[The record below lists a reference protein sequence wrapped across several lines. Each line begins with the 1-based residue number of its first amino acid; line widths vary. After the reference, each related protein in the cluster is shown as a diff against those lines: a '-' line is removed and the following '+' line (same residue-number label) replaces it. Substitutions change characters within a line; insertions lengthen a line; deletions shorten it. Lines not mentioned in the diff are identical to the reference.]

1 MVSSDPERTQSPNH
15 GSLVTRFCAWLQ
27 ASLVSPSGDPQA
39 SQTLNRQFLAAC
51 LLVFLLAIGVRLLTW
66 HDLRL
71 DVWKVQTYV
80 TSDYKYSAHLLAR
93 RDFKTFLYDINRMG
107 HPHGYPIVLATIFK
121 AYGDSDDAIQLVQI
135 VADSI
140 AAVVVFLIVF
150 ELLPFGV
157 ALIAG
162 LMTALS
168 PQFAYHSVLLLPD
181 SLAVLP
187 ILLALYLIV
196 RALKRPTFMWFV
208 LAGVLIGISCWL
220 RANAL
225 LLAPFLAICVAL
237 ITERGFRFRFAAAL
251 LAGTIAV
258 VAPVTVKN
266 WVVFGHFVP
275 LSLGAGQ
282 TLLEGI
288 ADYDTDKQLN
298 IPETDLGIMRQEAE
312 WYQRP
317 EYAQLLFGNDGIK
330 RERLRLGRGFAVI
343 RSRPLWF
350 LSVMVRRAISSLR
363 LDRVPL
369 VAQSPPVTRPLADA
383 DKLQPVWT
391 HSPPELIADGIG
403 SKGMTVERVD
413 EDRMLKIVGDET
425 KYGNQIVSPPIP
437 VKSDRD
443 YLFRVPLKLEEGRVL
458 LKVTGPDPNLA
469 LKEALATSVIDLV
482 EGEAPADQPLKRI
495 ELPFV
500 SGDQSPVRFVIANN
514 ASAPVRPVARIGTV
528 ELYEL
533 GPSAYQWTRFPR
545 LLIRMLQGFFLT
557 AWMLPITILGI
568 VALILAR
575 RRRTTLL
582 LLSVPLYYLVVQS
595 ALHTERRYVIV
606 IHYFLIMIVAVFLGL
621 LFRSAKEGIWRLI
634 HRNQPLES
642 AAPE

>member
-1 MVSSDPERTQSPNH
+1 FQNH
-15 GSLVTRFCAWLQ
+15 
-27 ASLVSPSGDPQA
+27 
-39 SQTLNRQFLAAC
+39 NKQFFAAC
-51 LLVFLLAIGVRLLTW
+51 LLIFLLALGVRLLTW

-80 TSDYKYSAHLLAR
+80 TSDYKHSAHLLAR

-121 AYGDSDDAIQLVQI
+121 VYGDSDDAIQLLQI

-140 AAVVVFLIVF
+140 AAVMVFLIVF
-150 ELLPFGV
+150 ELLPFGL

-162 LMTALS
+162 VMTALS

-237 ITERGFRFRFAAAL
+237 ITERGFRLRFAAAL

-258 VAPVTVKN
+258 IAPVTVKN

-317 EYAQLLFGNDGIK
+317 EYALLLFGNDGIK
-330 RERLRLGRGFAVI
+330 RERLRLSRGFAVI

-350 LSVMVRRAISSLR
+350 LSVMGRRAISSLR
-363 LDRVPL
+363 LDPVPL
-369 VAQSPPVTRPLADA
+369 VSLSPPVVRPLADA
-383 DKLQPVWT
+383 DKLQPAWT
-391 HSPPELIADGIG
+391 HSSQQLIADSIG
-403 SKGMTVERVD
+403 AKGMTVGLVD
-413 EDRMLKIVGDET
+413 ENRMLRIVGDET
-425 KYGNQIVSPPIP
+425 KYGNQLVSPPIS
-437 VKSDRD
+437 VKPDRD

-458 LKVTGPDPNLA
+458 VKVTGPELHLA
-469 LKEALATSVIDLV
+469 LKEALATSVIDLI

-500 SGDQSPVRFVIANN
+500 SGDQSQVRFVIANN

-557 AWMLPITILGI
+557 AWMLPLTILGI

-595 ALHTERRYVIV
+595 ALHTERRYVIA
-606 IHYFLIMIVAVFLGL
+606 IHYFLTMFAAVFLWL
-621 LFRSAKEGIWRLI
+621 LFSFAKEGIWRLI
-634 HRNQPLES
+634 NRNRPLES
-642 AAPE
+642 AAPQ